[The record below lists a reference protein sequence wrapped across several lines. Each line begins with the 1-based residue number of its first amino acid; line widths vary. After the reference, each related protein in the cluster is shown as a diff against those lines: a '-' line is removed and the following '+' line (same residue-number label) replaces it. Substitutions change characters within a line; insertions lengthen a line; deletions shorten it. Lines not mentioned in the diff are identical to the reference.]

1 MKKIVFFAIMCTI
14 ALASCN
20 KETDL
25 YEGPQPVDNSAAIR
39 SNVEKIFGGP
49 YDPNHD
55 WCSTTSGEVTIKVD
69 ASVKTVQVLVKV
81 QEVTE
86 PTASYVTTNS
96 MKMVNQTDVNGAGT
110 YKLNYNIPKENLGLY
125 VAFVT
130 DKGYMVKKVE
140 GNSVSYASSQPHQT
154 RGTDGRLTSGY
165 VLPTGTDFLIGKSVD
180 SYASTRK
187 WIPGEKLYELNSYA
201 ELRMDAVKDADY
213 PQYSEAFTQ
222 SFRDMVF
229 STFPNGREHRNLAK
243 VKSSGYYNE
252 FVYLNTT
259 GNEPVIITPVYKC
272 DNPLKYGNEVYN
284 SELYYYYFTQDEI
297 EKATDVVKF
306 IESLPKYK
314 AINFNDCFGPAEDDE
329 IYKHGSYA
337 LLYYGPGTPE
347 IGTKGSFYFPANV
360 KIGFMIRA
368 NTTAEGGKKQ
378 GEVYADGRLN
388 NNINSY
394 DKTNFKSSKLG
405 TDGPRAAWFTL
416 GDPDTNKNHL
426 LLCWES
432 GTDADFNDVIVE
444 VEGGID
450 PFIIIYYDPYS
461 YTYCFEDREI
471 GDYDMNDVVL
481 TVTRIDKTHVEYAV
495 IACGANDELYI
506 YNIDQGDIRHDKEV
520 HAMFGK
526 STDTFINTT
535 ANDVTNTVSA
545 TIEVSENFNLLN
557 PDIQPYIYNKTS
569 NKYVRL
575 SAQGEEP
582 HAIIIPGSFQYPL
595 EQVCIKDAY
604 KDFVE
609 WYKDQNTDKKAWYT
623 RPTTGYVRTR

>member
-1 MKKIVFFAIMCTI
+1 MKE
-14 ALASCN
+14 N
-20 KETDL
+20 
-25 YEGPQPVDNSAAIR
+25 
-39 SNVEKIFGGP
+39 
-49 YDPNHD
+49 
-55 WCSTTSGEVTIKVD
+55 
-69 ASVKTVQVLVKV
+69 
-81 QEVTE
+81 
-86 PTASYVTTNS
+86 
-96 MKMVNQTDVNGAGT
+96 NQTLVNESD
-110 YKLNYNIPKENLGLY
+110 KLNRRKVFVRVIKLAFLFLILLLSIIYFILY
-125 VAFVT
+125 VINAKDFFTINLDQNASDRKVLYLSEDGSLEGLSIKLTADSPSHLDNIT
-130 DKGYMVKKVE
+130 DKWYNFDEIEKE
-140 GNSVSYASSQPHQT
+140 A
-154 RGTDGRLTSGY
+154 DGSHNFEERYIAYSFY
-165 VLPTGTDFLIGKSVD
+165 VINYSIEDTVN
-180 SYASTRK
+180 YY
-187 WIPGEKLYELNSYA
+187 YEIDTL
-201 ELRMDAVKDADY
+201 DAVKDADY

-259 GNEPVIITPVYKC
+259 GNEPVIVTPVYKC